1 MILFLTFVYFVKRR
15 GRILDNEFSY
25 EDKLLTKVAWYYYIE
40 GYTQQEIG
48 EYLSIPRLRV
58 NRLLDKARK
67 AGIIQFSVREGDSK
81 RMIVERELIT
91 QFGLKDAFVVPS
103 PLNEQDINES
113 VAQAAAMYI
122 HERLEKTGYI
132 NMGYGDTSS
141 RILNHLANICEFPV
155 NVVSLTGGVNYYLP
169 NTRSSIFNAKL
180 YLTPAPLLMA
190 SEDIVKAMEQE
201 PSVKQIRHMATL
213 AQMSIVG
220 IGGVDSNATLLTNGT
235 LNHSDVLLLSMQGA
249 VGDMLCHFIDKDGNV
264 IQSSLERRLMST
276 PLEQLKEMNN
286 SIGVAGGSTKSE
298 AILAALKGNYLDVL
312 ITDETTA
319 TNVLRLKNQE
329 YPFL

>member
-1 MILFLTFVYFVKRR
+1 MILFLTFVYFIKRR

-25 EDKLLTKVAWYYYIE
+25 KDKLLTKVAWYYYIE

-276 PLEQLKEMNN
+276 PLEQLKEMSN

-329 YPFL
+329 

>member
-1 MILFLTFVYFVKRR
+1 MILFLTFVYFIKRR

-48 EYLSIPRLRV
+48 EYLSSPRLRV

-169 NTRSSIFNAKL
+169 NTRSNIFNAKL

-329 YPFL
+329 

>member
-1 MILFLTFVYFVKRR
+1 MFIRR
-15 GRILDNEFSY
+15 EGIALDNEFSY

-103 PLNEQDINES
+103 PINEQDINES

-122 HERLEKTGYI
+122 HERLDKSGYI

-201 PSVKQIRHMATL
+201 PSVRQIRHMATL

-276 PLEQLKEMNN
+276 SLEQLKEMYN
-286 SIGVAGGSTKSE
+286 SIGVAGGNTKAE
-298 AILAALKGNYLDVL
+298 AILAALKGKYLDVL

-319 TNVLRLKNQE
+319 SNVLRLKNQE
-329 YPFL
+329 

>member
-1 MILFLTFVYFVKRR
+1 MFIRR
-15 GRILDNEFSY
+15 EGIALDNEFSY

-103 PLNEQDINES
+103 PINEQDINES

-122 HERLEKTGYI
+122 HERLDKSGYI

-201 PSVKQIRHMATL
+201 PSVRQIRHMATL

-220 IGGVDSNATLLTNGT
+220 IGGGDSNATLLTNGT

-276 PLEQLKEMNN
+276 SLEQLKEMNN
-286 SIGVAGGSTKSE
+286 SIGVAGGNTKAE
-298 AILAALKGNYLDVL
+298 AILAALKGKYLDVL

-319 TNVLRLKNQE
+319 SNVLRLKNQE
-329 YPFL
+329 

>member
-1 MILFLTFVYFVKRR
+1 MILFLTFVYFIKRR

-122 HERLEKTGYI
+122 HERLEKIGYI

-276 PLEQLKEMNN
+276 PLEQLKEMSN

-329 YPFL
+329 

>member
-1 MILFLTFVYFVKRR
+1 MILFLTFVYFIKRR

-103 PLNEQDINES
+103 PVNEQDINES

-312 ITDETTA
+312 ITDEATA

-329 YPFL
+329 

>member
-1 MILFLTFVYFVKRR
+1 MFIRR
-15 GRILDNEFSY
+15 EGIALDNEFSY

-58 NRLLDKARK
+58 NRLLDRARK

-103 PLNEQDINES
+103 PINEQDINES

-122 HERLEKTGYI
+122 HERLDKSGYI

-201 PSVKQIRHMATL
+201 PSVRQIRHMATL

-276 PLEQLKEMNN
+276 SLEQLKEMNN
-286 SIGVAGGSTKSE
+286 SIGVAGGNTKAE
-298 AILAALKGNYLDVL
+298 AILATLKGKYLDVL

-319 TNVLRLKNQE
+319 SNVLRLKNQE
-329 YPFL
+329 

>member
-1 MILFLTFVYFVKRR
+1 MILFLTFVYFIKRR

-220 IGGVDSNATLLTNGT
+220 IGGVDSNATILTNGT

-286 SIGVAGGSTKSE
+286 SIGVAGSSTKSE

-312 ITDETTA
+312 ITDEATA

-329 YPFL
+329 

>member
-1 MILFLTFVYFVKRR
+1 MFIRR
-15 GRILDNEFSY
+15 EGIALDNEFSY

-103 PLNEQDINES
+103 PINEQDINES

-122 HERLEKTGYI
+122 HERLDKSGYI

-264 IQSSLERRLMST
+264 IQFSLERRLMST
-276 PLEQLKEMNN
+276 PLEQLKEMSN

-329 YPFL
+329 

>member
-1 MILFLTFVYFVKRR
+1 MFIRR
-15 GRILDNEFSY
+15 EGIALDNEFSY

-276 PLEQLKEMNN
+276 PLEQLKEMSN

-329 YPFL
+329 

>member
-1 MILFLTFVYFVKRR
+1 
-15 GRILDNEFSY
+15 
-25 EDKLLTKVAWYYYIE
+25 
-40 GYTQQEIG
+40 
-48 EYLSIPRLRV
+48 LRV

-103 PLNEQDINES
+103 PINEQDINES

-122 HERLEKTGYI
+122 HERLDKSGYI

-276 PLEQLKEMNN
+276 SLEQLKEMNN
-286 SIGVAGGSTKSE
+286 SIGVAGGNTKAE
-298 AILAALKGNYLDVL
+298 AILAALKGKYLDVL

-319 TNVLRLKNQE
+319 SNVLRLKNQE
-329 YPFL
+329 

>member
-1 MILFLTFVYFVKRR
+1 MFIRR
-15 GRILDNEFSY
+15 EGIALDNEFSY

-201 PSVKQIRHMATL
+201 PSVRQIRHMATL

-276 PLEQLKEMNN
+276 SLEQLKEMNN
-286 SIGVAGGSTKSE
+286 SIGVAGGNTKAE
-298 AILAALKGNYLDVL
+298 AILAALKGKYLDVL

-319 TNVLRLKNQE
+319 SNVLRLKNQE
-329 YPFL
+329 

>member
-1 MILFLTFVYFVKRR
+1 MILFLTFVYFIKRR

-298 AILAALKGNYLDVL
+298 AILAALKGNYLDLL
-312 ITDETTA
+312 ITDEATA

-329 YPFL
+329 

>member
-1 MILFLTFVYFVKRR
+1 MFIRR
-15 GRILDNEFSY
+15 EEIALDNEFSY

-103 PLNEQDINES
+103 PINEQDINES

-122 HERLEKTGYI
+122 HERLDKSGYI

-276 PLEQLKEMNN
+276 PLEQLKEMSN

-329 YPFL
+329 

>member
-1 MILFLTFVYFVKRR
+1 MFIRR
-15 GRILDNEFSY
+15 EGIALDNEFSY

-103 PLNEQDINES
+103 PINEQDINES

-122 HERLEKTGYI
+122 HERLDKSGYI

-201 PSVKQIRHMATL
+201 PSVRQIRHMATL

-276 PLEQLKEMNN
+276 SLEQLKEMNN
-286 SIGVAGGSTKSE
+286 SIGVAGGNTKAE
-298 AILAALKGNYLDVL
+298 AILAALKGKYLDIL

-319 TNVLRLKNQE
+319 SNVLRLKNQE
-329 YPFL
+329 

>member
-1 MILFLTFVYFVKRR
+1 MIYFLTFVYFKGR
-15 GRILDNEFSY
+15 GIALDNEFSY

-103 PLNEQDINES
+103 PINEQDINES

-122 HERLEKTGYI
+122 HERLDKSGYI

-276 PLEQLKEMNN
+276 PLEQLKEMSN

-329 YPFL
+329 

>member
-1 MILFLTFVYFVKRR
+1 MILFLTFVYFIKRR

-286 SIGVAGGSTKSE
+286 SIGVADGSTKSE

-312 ITDETTA
+312 ITDEATA

-329 YPFL
+329 

>member
-1 MILFLTFVYFVKRR
+1 MFIRR
-15 GRILDNEFSY
+15 EGIALDNEFSY

-48 EYLSIPRLRV
+48 EYLSIPRLRI

-103 PLNEQDINES
+103 PINEQDINES

-122 HERLEKTGYI
+122 HERLDKSGYI

-276 PLEQLKEMNN
+276 PLEQLKEMSN

-329 YPFL
+329 

>member
-1 MILFLTFVYFVKRR
+1 M
-15 GRILDNEFSY
+15 
-25 EDKLLTKVAWYYYIE
+25 
-40 GYTQQEIG
+40 
-48 EYLSIPRLRV
+48 RV

-67 AGIIQFSVREGDSK
+67 AGIIQFSVREGDYK

-103 PLNEQDINES
+103 PINEQDINES

-122 HERLEKTGYI
+122 HERLDKSGYI

-276 PLEQLKEMNN
+276 SLEQLKEMNN
-286 SIGVAGGSTKSE
+286 SIGVAGGNTKAE
-298 AILAALKGNYLDVL
+298 AILAALKGKYLDVL

-319 TNVLRLKNQE
+319 SNVLRLKNQE
-329 YPFL
+329 

>member
-1 MILFLTFVYFVKRR
+1 MFIRR
-15 GRILDNEFSY
+15 EGIALDNEFSY

-312 ITDETTA
+312 ITDEATA

-329 YPFL
+329 

>member
-1 MILFLTFVYFVKRR
+1 MFIRR
-15 GRILDNEFSY
+15 EGIALDNEFSY

-91 QFGLKDAFVVPS
+91 QFGLKDAFVVLS
-103 PLNEQDINES
+103 PINEQDINES

-122 HERLEKTGYI
+122 HERLDKSGYI

-201 PSVKQIRHMATL
+201 PSVRQIRHMATL

-276 PLEQLKEMNN
+276 SLEQLKEMNN
-286 SIGVAGGSTKSE
+286 SIGVAGGNTKAE
-298 AILAALKGNYLDVL
+298 AILATLKGKYLDVL

-319 TNVLRLKNQE
+319 SNVLRLKNQE
-329 YPFL
+329 

>member
-1 MILFLTFVYFVKRR
+1 MILFLTFVYFIKRR

-25 EDKLLTKVAWYYYIE
+25 EDILLTKVAWYYYIE

-312 ITDETTA
+312 ITDEATA

-329 YPFL
+329 

>member
-1 MILFLTFVYFVKRR
+1 MFIRR
-15 GRILDNEFSY
+15 EGIALDNEFSY

-103 PLNEQDINES
+103 PINEQDINES

-122 HERLEKTGYI
+122 HERLDKSGYI

-201 PSVKQIRHMATL
+201 PSVRQIRHMATL

-220 IGGVDSNATLLTNGT
+220 IGGVDSNATLLTNGN

-276 PLEQLKEMNN
+276 SLEQLKEMNN
-286 SIGVAGGSTKSE
+286 SIGVAGGNTKAE
-298 AILAALKGNYLDVL
+298 AILAALKGKYLDVL

-319 TNVLRLKNQE
+319 SNVLRLKNQE
-329 YPFL
+329 

>member
-1 MILFLTFVYFVKRR
+1 M
-15 GRILDNEFSY
+15 
-25 EDKLLTKVAWYYYIE
+25 
-40 GYTQQEIG
+40 
-48 EYLSIPRLRV
+48 RV

-103 PLNEQDINES
+103 PINEQDINES

-122 HERLEKTGYI
+122 HERLDKSGYI

-249 VGDMLCHFIDKDGNV
+249 VGDMLCHFIDKNGNV

-276 PLEQLKEMNN
+276 PLEQLKEMSN

-298 AILAALKGNYLDVL
+298 AILAALNGNYLDVL

-329 YPFL
+329 

>member
-1 MILFLTFVYFVKRR
+1 MFIRR
-15 GRILDNEFSY
+15 EGIALDNEFSY

-58 NRLLDKARK
+58 NRLLEKARK

-103 PLNEQDINES
+103 PINEQDINES

-122 HERLEKTGYI
+122 HERLDKSGYI

-276 PLEQLKEMNN
+276 PLEQLKEMSN

-329 YPFL
+329 

>member
-1 MILFLTFVYFVKRR
+1 MFIRR
-15 GRILDNEFSY
+15 EGIALDNEFSY

-103 PLNEQDINES
+103 PINEQDINES

-122 HERLEKTGYI
+122 HERLDKSGYI

-264 IQSSLERRLMST
+264 IQSSLERRLMGT
-276 PLEQLKEMNN
+276 PLEQLKEMSN

-329 YPFL
+329 

>member
-1 MILFLTFVYFVKRR
+1 MILFLTFVYFIKRR

-169 NTRSSIFNAKL
+169 NTSSSIFNAKL

-312 ITDETTA
+312 ITDEATA

-329 YPFL
+329 

>member
-1 MILFLTFVYFVKRR
+1 MILFLTFVYFIKRR

-169 NTRSSIFNAKL
+169 NTRSNIFNAKL

-329 YPFL
+329 

>member
-1 MILFLTFVYFVKRR
+1 MILFLTFVYFIKRR

-169 NTRSSIFNAKL
+169 NTRSNIFNAKL

-276 PLEQLKEMNN
+276 PLEQLKEMSN

-329 YPFL
+329 

>member
-1 MILFLTFVYFVKRR
+1 MILFLTFVYFIKRR

-264 IQSSLERRLMST
+264 IQSSLERKLMST

-329 YPFL
+329 

>member
-1 MILFLTFVYFVKRR
+1 MFIRR
-15 GRILDNEFSY
+15 EGIALDNEFSY

-103 PLNEQDINES
+103 PINEQDINES

-122 HERLEKTGYI
+122 HERLDKSGYI

-220 IGGVDSNATLLTNGT
+220 IGGVDSNATLLINGT

-276 PLEQLKEMNN
+276 PLEQLKEMSN

-329 YPFL
+329 

>member
-1 MILFLTFVYFVKRR
+1 MFIRR
-15 GRILDNEFSY
+15 EGIALDNEFSY

-103 PLNEQDINES
+103 PINEQDINES

-122 HERLEKTGYI
+122 HERLDKSGYI

-201 PSVKQIRHMATL
+201 PSVRQIRHMATL

-264 IQSSLERRLMST
+264 IQSSLERCLMST
-276 PLEQLKEMNN
+276 SLEQLKEMNN
-286 SIGVAGGSTKSE
+286 SIGVAGGNTKAE
-298 AILAALKGNYLDVL
+298 AILAALKGKYLDVL

-319 TNVLRLKNQE
+319 SNVLRLKNQE
-329 YPFL
+329 

>member
-1 MILFLTFVYFVKRR
+1 MFIRR
-15 GRILDNEFSY
+15 EEIALDNEFSY

-122 HERLEKTGYI
+122 HERLDKSGYI

-201 PSVKQIRHMATL
+201 PSVRQIRHMATL

-276 PLEQLKEMNN
+276 SLEQLKEMNN
-286 SIGVAGGSTKSE
+286 SIGVAGGNTKAE
-298 AILAALKGNYLDVL
+298 AILAALKGKYLDVL

-319 TNVLRLKNQE
+319 SNVLRLKNQE
-329 YPFL
+329 

>member
-1 MILFLTFVYFVKRR
+1 M
-15 GRILDNEFSY
+15 
-25 EDKLLTKVAWYYYIE
+25 
-40 GYTQQEIG
+40 
-48 EYLSIPRLRV
+48 RV

-103 PLNEQDINES
+103 PINEQDINES

-122 HERLEKTGYI
+122 HERLDKSGYI

-276 PLEQLKEMNN
+276 PLEQLKEMSN

-329 YPFL
+329 

>member
-1 MILFLTFVYFVKRR
+1 MFIRR
-15 GRILDNEFSY
+15 EGIALDNEFSY

-40 GYTQQEIG
+40 GYTQQEIC

-103 PLNEQDINES
+103 PINEQDINES

-122 HERLEKTGYI
+122 HERLDKSGYI

-276 PLEQLKEMNN
+276 PLEQLKEMSN

-329 YPFL
+329 

>member
-1 MILFLTFVYFVKRR
+1 M
-15 GRILDNEFSY
+15 
-25 EDKLLTKVAWYYYIE
+25 
-40 GYTQQEIG
+40 
-48 EYLSIPRLRV
+48 RV

-91 QFGLKDAFVVPS
+91 QFGLKDVFVVPS
-103 PLNEQDINES
+103 PINEQDINES

-122 HERLEKTGYI
+122 HERLDKSGYI

-276 PLEQLKEMNN
+276 PLEQLKEMSN

-329 YPFL
+329 